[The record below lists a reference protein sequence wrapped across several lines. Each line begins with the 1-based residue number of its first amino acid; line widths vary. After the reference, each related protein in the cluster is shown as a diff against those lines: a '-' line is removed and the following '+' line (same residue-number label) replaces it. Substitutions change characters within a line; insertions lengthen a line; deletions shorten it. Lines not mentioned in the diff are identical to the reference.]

1 MTKILVGTDTTAS
14 ADLAVEE
21 AARLARSKDAELL
34 VLQVRPEGASRDA
47 ADPKKS
53 ADPDGY
59 LARMTERFPGVRIRS
74 WSQSGEPADRIV
86 DIAENERVE
95 TIVLG
100 NRGTHG
106 SWWRVRD
113 SVPNIV
119 LRHAPCSVLIVD
131 TRAAQ

>member
-1 MTKILVGTDTTAS
+1 MKKILVGTDTSAS
-14 ADLAVEE
+14 ADLAVQE
-21 AARLARSKDAELL
+21 AARLARSNDAVLL
-34 VLQVRPEGASRDA
+34 VLQVRSEAPSRDA

-53 ADPDGY
+53 ADPDRY
-59 LARMTERFPGVRIRS
+59 LSEMTERFPGVRIRS
-74 WSQSGEPADRIV
+74 WSESGEPADRIV
-86 DIAENERVE
+86 EVAEHERVE

-119 LRHAPCSVLIVD
+119 LRHAPCSVMIVD
-131 TRAAQ
+131 TRTAQ